1 VTLFLTFRERDVAGA
16 IAGPRLLEGDGT
28 ANPLVLRPLSDS
40 EIAPRVGGRNL
51 LFAAHGFN
59 VSGPRGARSLAR
71 LEPALGLGPADL
83 YIAVLWPGDW
93 WIPVVNYPFEGA
105 TSMECGRRLASW
117 CRQFCM
123 GAASF
128 SFVSHSLGARLV
140 LEAVKQLGPSV
151 RSICLT
157 AGAVNDDC
165 LATEYTAAAASAA
178 AVSVLAS
185 RRDNVLKI
193 AFRIADPIADL
204 LHDDHRSFEEA
215 LGTDG
220 PAAPVPPVVV
230 PPWQIADKDDYGHG
244 DYLPPGDAVVDAA
257 PQGAPKWPRAAGFMG
272 RAFRR
277 EGQSWPATLPSAA
290 RRVPAP
296 RLLLASAG
304 WPSPPVG

>member
-16 IAGPRLLEGDGT
+16 IAGPQLLEGDGT
-28 ANPLVLRPLSDS
+28 AVPLALRPVSDA
-40 EIAPRVGGRNL
+40 EIAQRVAGRNL

-105 TSMECGRRLASW
+105 TSIECGRRLALW
-117 CRQFCM
+117 CRQYVT

-140 LEAVKQLGPSV
+140 LEAAKQLDLNV

-157 AGAVNDDC
+157 AGAINDDC
-165 LATEYTAAAASAA
+165 LSTEYAAAAKSAA

-215 LGTDG
+215 LGSEG
-220 PAAPVPPVVV
+220 PAAPVPAAVV

-244 DYLPPGDAVVDAA
+244 DYLPPGDAVVDAT
-257 PQGAPKWPRAAGFMG
+257 PQGAPKWPRPAGFMG
-272 RAFRR
+272 RAFRG
-277 EGQSWPATLPSAA
+277 EAQSWPAPLPLAV
-290 RRVPAP
+290 RRAPPP